1 MRARLFLILA
11 TLAVGL
17 LLVTGAQASERVFG
31 KGVSS
36 NDTILVSELLDDA
49 DAYIGKTVRVEG
61 TVVGCCKKRGC
72 WIELA
77 SDREFEKIMLKVDD
91 GEIVFPM
98 EIIGETAVVEGV
110 VEGIPMDYER
120 ACAYLE
126 HEAECQG
133 EKFEKSK
140 VPAEGITFYRIKGT
154 GAVVR
159 ESAVTNES

>member
-1 MRARLFLILA
+1 MRARPVLF
-11 TLAVGL
+11 VL
-17 LLVTGAQASERVFG
+17 LLTACLMIATAANASDRIFG
-31 KGVSS
+31 KGVSA
-36 NDTILVSELLDDA
+36 NDTILVSELLDNA
-49 DAYIGKTVRVEG
+49 DQYVGETVRVEG

-91 GEIVFPM
+91 GEIVFPL
-98 EIIGETAVVEGV
+98 EIIGETALVEGV
-110 VEGIPMDYER
+110 VEAIPMDHER

-133 EKFEKSK
+133 EKFDKTK

-159 ESAVTNES
+159 ASAD